1 MSLQRFQSLKDQFTW
16 RPCENVNF
24 IADVIY
30 PLAEARGDAIAL
42 YWARNMDS
50 VQTYSFSDLKTGGN
64 RAAAFLKAKGLKR
77 GDVAI
82 LILSREIEWWD
93 FVLGCLQIGVIVS
106 PGTTQLSSKD
116 ILYRLQAS
124 KAKVIIT
131 TSALSSKVDDAVS
144 EIGWDPVKISIDAH
158 GGKSWKYYDRADQR
172 IGLYEDCADTR
183 HDEHALYYFT
193 SGTTGAPKMTV
204 HGHGYPFGHIT
215 TAEFWLD
222 ARETDIVWNISD
234 TGWAK
239 TAWTSLFAPW
249 LKGSA
254 IFAYHQSDFKP
265 KDILTILQQYPITIL
280 CAPPTAYRMFVR
292 LSDKKLEFKSLRRCL
307 SAGEPL
313 NPEVI
318 DLWRERSGLEIS
330 EGYGQTETVI
340 LCGSFINV
348 PIKPGSMGVS
358 APGINLQVINE
369 KAEICAHN
377 EEGDLAVEVDR
388 QHLNGLFLEYKD
400 DKKRT
405 ESVFKKDIWYLT
417 GDRAYRDA
425 DGYFWFVG
433 RSDDVILSSGYRIGP
448 FEVESA
454 LFEHKAVLE
463 SAVVSSPDP
472 VRGEV
477 VKAFVVL
484 QKGYEPSGQ
493 LILELQDY
501 VRRTTAPYKYPRKIE
516 FVEGLPK
523 TVSGKIKRGD
533 LKAQEWRTPL
543 S

>member
-1 MSLQRFQSLKDQFTW
+1 
-16 RPCENVNF
+16 
-24 IADVIY
+24 
-30 PLAEARGDAIAL
+30 
-42 YWARNMDS
+42 
-50 VQTYSFSDLKTGGN
+50 
-64 RAAAFLKAKGLKR
+64 
-77 GDVAI
+77 
-82 LILSREIEWWD
+82 
-93 FVLGCLQIGVIVS
+93 
-106 PGTTQLSSKD
+106 
-116 ILYRLQAS
+116 
-124 KAKVIIT
+124 
-131 TSALSSKVDDAVS
+131 
-144 EIGWDPVKISIDAH
+144 
-158 GGKSWKYYDRADQR
+158 
-172 IGLYEDCADTR
+172 
-183 HDEHALYYFT
+183 
-193 SGTTGAPKMTV
+193 
-204 HGHGYPFGHIT
+204 
-215 TAEFWLD
+215 
-222 ARETDIVWNISD
+222 
-234 TGWAK
+234 
-239 TAWTSLFAPW
+239 
-249 LKGSA
+249 
-254 IFAYHQSDFKP
+254 
-265 KDILTILQQYPITIL
+265 
-280 CAPPTAYRMFVR
+280 MFVR

-463 SAVVSSPDP
+463 SAVVSSSDP

-484 QKGYEPSGQ
+484 QKGYELSGQ

-501 VRRTTAPYKYPRKIE
+501 ARRTTAPYKYPRKLE